1 MSLTL
6 TLPDPYKLSNR
17 SVLRVIVPY
26 DSLNRIGNPLVA
38 VQGDV
43 RKAEDVVR
51 WVKET
56 TDTFG
61 RLDILVNCAAGNFLA
76 NPPPPPPSFLAN

>member
-1 MSLTL
+1 M
-6 TLPDPYKLSNR
+6 KH
-17 SVLRVIVPY
+17 RV
-26 DSLNRIGNPLVA
+26 NPPWL

-51 WVKET
+51 WVQQT

-61 RLDILVNCAAGNFLA
+61 RLDILVNCAAGNFLVTPPLLPFSPLPA
-76 NPPPPPPSFLAN
+76 FPNTPPPRFSPFFV